1 MFEDCS
7 SLWDPRVQAA
17 ICCQC
22 LQMFWHLIISRST
35 YAIKAI
41 SPEWSC
47 TIYIA
52 KIASSVPRNHLQVK
66 SHKNT
71 VSSIQLLRLF
81 FHVSACPPQSQSF
94 LSCRKMTNANDEQHG
109 LWPCGHLLLA
119 WYSAWVQD
127 PSPTQLIGFWWS
139 SSAYWAPRCHTH
151 ERYQE
156 TFDSWIWDL
165 RKLCRFVGFWF
176 CRIAII
182 NQFLPSV
189 FFLQGHPEGLPA
201 KRSPSGWNSDFTTTI
216 PKAWLLCR
224 AWWLSMSSALDWCN
238 VDWYHFAVACKSGYP
253 WIPPCLPMLGLSAP
267 PPKKKKTYHYSVK
280 PSSLWQLPPFWEQC
294 GRPS

>member
-1 MFEDCS
+1 
-7 SLWDPRVQAA
+7 
-17 ICCQC
+17 
-22 LQMFWHLIISRST
+22 MFWHLIISRST

-52 KIASSVPRNHLQVK
+52 KIASSVPRNHLQLK

-139 SSAYWAPRCHTH
+139 SSAYWAPRCHAHMKGIKRPLT
-151 ERYQE
+151 
-156 TFDSWIWDL
+156 
-165 RKLCRFVGFWF
+165 VGFEIWENCVDLWGSDF
-176 CRIAII
+176 AELQSSI
-182 NQFLPSV
+182 NSYRV
-189 FFLQGHPEGLPA
+189 FFFCKGIQRVCPQREARVGEIQISRRPSQTYKSHPKGMALLPGLVAEHVLSTGLVQCWLIPLCCSLQIWLPLN
-201 KRSPSGWNSDFTTTI
+201 SPMSPN
-216 PKAWLLCR
+216 AWPT
-224 AWWLSMSSALDWCN
+224 S
-238 VDWYHFAVACKSGYP
+238 P
-253 WIPPCLPMLGLSAP
+253 P
-267 PPKKKKTYHYSVK
+267 PPKKKKNHYSVK